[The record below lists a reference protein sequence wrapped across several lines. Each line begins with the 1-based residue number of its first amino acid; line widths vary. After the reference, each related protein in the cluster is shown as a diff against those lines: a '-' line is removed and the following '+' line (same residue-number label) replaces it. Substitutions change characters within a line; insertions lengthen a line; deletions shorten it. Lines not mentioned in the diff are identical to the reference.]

1 MNQQYEKN
9 IRYFAIPLLSD
20 ANNLRILEKSS
31 LKEKYKEE
39 LDRLMDCYK
48 KDIEQQNGFI
58 KSFAGEI
65 RFNFEIIK
73 SIHNLERET
82 IFKVRDTIID
92 VSLENIHFVL
102 VLIKNYLISYH
113 NDLETIKNELK
124 EMKQE
129 VLNFTSYLGDE
140 EVKIMENIKNLLMQ
154 FGDNF
159 KDSIIPFVKN
169 LIYLRNPSLFKA
181 KVLIGV
187 AIYTTEFIVSKWNIY
202 KIRATTSLDLLFIV
216 DITGSMKPYLEEIK
230 EKIINIIDGII
241 LNCPGIDINLGFIG
255 YRDFYENY
263 TDIDFTSDHKK
274 LKDTISDV
282 YTSGGKWYYP
292 DEDLAFA
299 LELALNKT
307 WISNA
312 KLAVLIADAPGHG
325 TKYGG
330 HIVESSYP
338 KRRELD
344 ELVIE
349 MFEKGISLFCLK
361 ITQKTDKIFNVF
373 QNIYNKTNP
382 NDANFKIIDNDEVS
396 SFTDSV
402 MDYASEIYKKQRDN
416 DDNCLMPKKEA
427 IEILKTKYGINNQNP
442 DENLRFILGPC
453 NPVLLVP
460 GVYATKLKVELN
472 CKGLS
477 EHEKNTTLKDLR
489 LYCGFDICYDE
500 SETNEE
506 YPLLFSL
513 LDYVFGLDKIN
524 AEEHGACLGYISN
537 FFMNENE
544 CPKVNN
550 KSICYYSKYI
560 KVAYYGGTTGTEKE
574 SRCGVEAISN
584 VVQTGSLL
592 LDSII
597 STYIVKSAGSFSTIS
612 KNLIDKGFKE
622 GFSLGTIPNDYR
634 RYLATNNF
642 ASEVFKY
649 KINKLYEHTGKPV
662 VIIAHSYGTLL
673 TLTNLLKNEK
683 DKEFMKKNKKISSNS
698 TSIFRCFKGS
708 RYIFPWNKRFQ

>member
-1 MNQQYEKN
+1 MKNISDSLIQYKKYIENMNQQYEKN

-102 VLIKNYLISYH
+102 VLLKNYLISYH
-113 NDLETIKNELK
+113 NDIETIKNELK

-241 LNCPGIDINLGFIG
+241 LKCPGIDINLGFIG

-282 YTSGGKWYYP
+282 YTSGG
-292 DEDLAFA
+292 
-299 LELALNKT
+299 
-307 WISNA
+307 
-312 KLAVLIADAPGHG
+312 
-325 TKYGG
+325 
-330 HIVESSYP
+330 
-338 KRRELD
+338 
-344 ELVIE
+344 
-349 MFEKGISLFCLK
+349 
-361 ITQKTDKIFNVF
+361 
-373 QNIYNKTNP
+373 
-382 NDANFKIIDNDEVS
+382 
-396 SFTDSV
+396 
-402 MDYASEIYKKQRDN
+402 
-416 DDNCLMPKKEA
+416 
-427 IEILKTKYGINNQNP
+427 
-442 DENLRFILGPC
+442 
-453 NPVLLVP
+453 
-460 GVYATKLKVELN
+460 
-472 CKGLS
+472 
-477 EHEKNTTLKDLR
+477 
-489 LYCGFDICYDE
+489 
-500 SETNEE
+500 
-506 YPLLFSL
+506 
-513 LDYVFGLDKIN
+513 
-524 AEEHGACLGYISN
+524 
-537 FFMNENE
+537 
-544 CPKVNN
+544 
-550 KSICYYSKYI
+550 
-560 KVAYYGGTTGTEKE
+560 
-574 SRCGVEAISN
+574 
-584 VVQTGSLL
+584 
-592 LDSII
+592 
-597 STYIVKSAGSFSTIS
+597 
-612 KNLIDKGFKE
+612 
-622 GFSLGTIPNDYR
+622 
-634 RYLATNNF
+634 
-642 ASEVFKY
+642 
-649 KINKLYEHTGKPV
+649 
-662 VIIAHSYGTLL
+662 
-673 TLTNLLKNEK
+673 
-683 DKEFMKKNKKISSNS
+683 
-698 TSIFRCFKGS
+698 
-708 RYIFPWNKRFQ
+708 